1 MNDSNLGRYTHL
13 LNSFLT
19 SKMAWCHEPWR
30 PSAFHVRL
38 QPSTLKKASMTS
50 AAAASARLASA
61 FFFPYDH
68 MYVFTAVYTPPRMK
82 VDC

>member
-19 SKMAWCHEPWR
+19 SKMAECHEPWR
-30 PSAFHVRL
+30 PSAFHVRP
-38 QPSTLKKASMTS
+38 QPSTLKKASMTY

-61 FFFPYDH
+61 FFFPYVCFH
-68 MYVFTAVYTPPRMK
+68 GGLYSSKNEGRLLN
-82 VDC
+82 